1 MLSLFSGCG
10 GMDIG
15 FEGNFICLKKSI
27 NTTIH
32 SDWIEKDNGE
42 WVVLKPTLFETVFA
56 NDIRPDAKSA
66 WVSYFSKRN
75 NNANEIYHIE
85 SIVDLVKRAR
95 QGEAVFP
102 PDIDIVTGGFPCQ
115 DFSIAGKR
123 FPDAR
128 FLIGDEGDRLDDLQY
143 MVNRLVQAKWS
154 DAPRI
159 RIDCDSYRA
168 RAEAKLLRRARSRA
182 ERVLKTGKPLL
193 MEKLNAYQRRLVH
206 NDLATIPG
214 IVTQSEETESRF
226 KRITISRAD

>member
-1 MLSLFSGCG
+1 MERLTQLGTEALASLLAPL
-10 GMDIG
+10 G
-15 FEGNFICLKKSI
+15 FTYTL
-27 NTTIH
+27 TTEPYEDGI
-32 SDWIEKDNGE
+32 S
-42 WVVLKPTLFETVFA
+42 LLL
-56 NDIRPDAKSA
+56 
-66 WVSYFSKRN
+66 
-75 NNANEIYHIE
+75 E
-85 SIVDLVKRAR
+85 S
-95 QGEAVFP
+95 
-102 PDIDIVTGGFPCQ
+102 
-115 DFSIAGKR
+115 
-123 FPDAR
+123 PDAR

-159 RIDCDSYRA
+159 RIDCDNYRA

-226 KRITISRAD
+226 KRITISRAE